1 MKEADFVV
9 LPMTILENS
18 KICYTVYTKGN
29 TVKVTVRAVGE
40 LSQM

>member
-9 LPMTILENS
+9 PPKTILENS
-18 KICYTVYTKGN
+18 KTCCTVCTKEN
-29 TVKVTVRAVGE
+29 MVKVTVRAVGE